1 MVILLSL
8 DPNKL
13 ASIAMKHNTF
23 ATVAG
28 DKQML
33 HYKSGVY
40 LPNGDDVMAAD
51 IENEMQGEMVNNHLI
66 TEISGHIRRRTSVN
80 REDFD
85 SNPRIINMANGLY
98 NIDTGISPHRKNYLS
113 LHKSP
118 IAYDPKATCPNI
130 DKFFNEVAPG
140 FVQTIYEMIAY
151 GLSPDKNLKTMF
163 ILVGGKNSGKSVAIQ
178 VIESMF
184 DKSAIT
190 HVTPQ
195 TVSTSPF
202 GAAQYYGKQLNT
214 VDDLGNSPIRDT
226 GTLKSLVVNRAEI
239 DAQFKYGQ
247 TFQLVPNAVII
258 MAANDL
264 PKIEPFDD
272 ALASRIM
279 LIEFPKLFEG
289 DNADPNIIDKLATPE
304 QLSGLFNKV
313 MDALID
319 LEENKA
325 FSNSI
330 SLDDRVKAY
339 RQCATPME
347 RFLEEV
353 CVFDD
358 PDVCISKETLF
369 NQYTH
374 WANRNNTMVEGVGQL
389 TTILKNM
396 GCIITRPGTGN
407 DRPRLYKGVRFNTE
421 LGDF

>member
-1 MVILLSL
+1 MPL

-13 ASIAMKHNTF
+13 ATIAMKHNTF

-33 HYKSGVY
+33 YYKDGVY
-40 LPNGDDVMAAD
+40 LPNGDDVMASD
-51 IENEMQGEMVNNHLI
+51 VENEMCGDMVTNHLI
-66 TEISGHIRRRTSVN
+66 SEVSGHIRRRTSVN

-85 SNPRIINMANGLY
+85 SNLRIINMNNGLY
-98 NIDTGISPHRKNYLS
+98 NIDAGISPHSKKYLS

-118 IAYDPKATCPNI
+118 ISYDPDATCPNI
-130 DKFFNEVAPG
+130 DKFFKEVSPG

-214 VDDLGNSPIRDT
+214 VDDLGNSPIRDA

-279 LIEFPKLFEG
+279 LIEFPNTFEG
-289 DNADPNIIDKLATPE
+289 NNADPNIIDKLTTPE
-304 QLSGLFNKV
+304 ELNGLFNLV

-319 LEENKA
+319 LEENRS

-339 RQCATPME
+339 KQAATPME
-347 RFLEEV
+347 RFLEER

-358 PDVCISKETLF
+358 PDVYIRKETLF

-374 WANRNNTMVEGVGQL
+374 WANQNNTKVESMGKL
-389 TTILKNM
+389 TTILRDI
-396 GCIITRPGTGN
+396 GCIQSQ
-407 DRPRLYKGVRFNTE
+407 PRIDGDQVRVYMGVRFNTE
-421 LGDF
+421 IGDY